1 MISDR
6 IFFILRVLLGA
17 VFLVSGFEKV
27 TQPYQN
33 FVYILQAYDILPTM
47 MEKGVAL
54 FFPWLEL
61 MVGMF
66 VVLGLWLKMGLR
78 VVVGMLCVFI
88 GVLSQALW
96 RGLDLS
102 DCGCFGALIHI
113 PPQGTLIVDTSL
125 LILTI
130 VFLKHI
136 ERVTW
141 FSLDRYL

>member
-96 RGLDLS
+96 
-102 DCGCFGALIHI
+102 
-113 PPQGTLIVDTSL
+113 
-125 LILTI
+125 
-130 VFLKHI
+130 
-136 ERVTW
+136 
-141 FSLDRYL
+141 